1 MAEHRDSLLV
11 ARTRVGD
18 DPLVE
23 REHELARKAVLAE
36 IFEDGKSA
44 QSVKRAWDA
53 AAKKR
58 SSGCPSGP
66 DRTKRRQEAE
76 QEVLGCVV

>member
-1 MAEHRDSLLV
+1 MAEHRDSLLA

-23 REHELARKAVLAE
+23 REHELATKAVLVE

-44 QSVKRAWDA
+44 QSVKRA
-53 AAKKR
+53 
-58 SSGCPSGP
+58 
-66 DRTKRRQEAE
+66 
-76 QEVLGCVV
+76 